1 MASVGKDAKG
11 WKVSYIDWDNNRR
24 SMRSGRV
31 NKTSANQ
38 IARHIDVLVAA
49 KASGGTVDLTTAK
62 WLGEIGDVLHK
73 KLVRAELATP
83 RFIEEPEPSVT
94 LAEFLN
100 EYLAA
105 GVTRKGEK
113 ASENT
118 LRNWSF
124 TRDLLLTCFDGKRT
138 VDSFS
143 LADGKAFRKW
153 LEKRKIPV
161 SRKSP
166 TGKMNETSI
175 RQRVG
180 NAKSMFSHAVLEEM
194 LPQNPFRNQV
204 SSLRPGDEGKQ
215 IVPAEIINRVIEAAP
230 NAEWRLLIAIWR
242 FAGLRKVEA
251 LKLTWNDVL
260 WSEGKLRVRSTKTQH
275 HAGKGMR
282 YVPTRDIEAYLT
294 EAFDVAEK
302 GEQYL
307 FPTVRLSNVF
317 HRFHAIVENAG
328 FTPWPNLVKNLRL
341 SCENDWLT
349 ANEAPAHVIASW
361 LGHSLAVQN
370 NAYAIVSDGHFEAF
384 NSRGKDASR
393 NDNNSDNKGT
403 RTGTNRQKMTTPVT
417 TAKPAKTLKPSENT
431 GFQTSDC
438 HFIKKSVGP
447 RKV

>member
-1 MASVGKDAKG
+1 MASVHKNAQGWRICYTATDNTRRTLRPGK
-11 WKVSYIDWDNNRR
+11 
-24 SMRSGRV
+24 V
-31 NKTSANQ
+31 NKATANL
-38 IARHIDVLVAA
+38 IARHLDVLVAA
-49 KASGGTVDLTTAK
+49 QASGGTVDLTTAK
-62 WLGEIGDVLHK
+62 WLGEIGDVLHG

-118 LRNWSF
+118 LRNWSV
-124 TRDLLLTCFDGKRT
+124 TRELLLTCFDGKRT
-138 VDSFS
+138 IDSFT
-143 LADGKAFRKW
+143 LADVKAFRTW

-215 IVPAEIINRVIEAAP
+215 IIPAEIINRVIEAAP

-242 FAGLRKVEA
+242 FAGLRKVEP

-282 YVPTRDIEAYLT
+282 YVPTRDIEAYLA

-307 FPTVRLSNVF
+307 FPNLKHTGVF
-317 HRFHAIVENAG
+317 HRFQAIVENAG

-417 TAKPAKTLKPSENT
+417 TAKPQKTLKPSENT